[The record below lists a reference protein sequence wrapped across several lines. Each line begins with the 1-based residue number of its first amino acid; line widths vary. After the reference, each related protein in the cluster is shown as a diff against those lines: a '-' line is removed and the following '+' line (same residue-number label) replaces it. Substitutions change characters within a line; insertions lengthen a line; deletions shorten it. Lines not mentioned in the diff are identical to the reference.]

1 MEFEQERARQTE
13 RNFCQNANLPGGA
26 GAAAPPKIL
35 CVSQQCAMI
44 GQAGP
49 GQAVKQ
55 KRTMLWADPF
65 EEQLMFHIFIFLL
78 FALDCSFCSDIFIT
92 YDKFISK

>member
-1 MEFEQERARQTE
+1 MEFEQKPTEQTE

-44 GQAGP
+44 GQAGL

-55 KRTMLWADPF
+55 KRTMLWTDPF
-65 EEQLMFHIFIFLL
+65 DNWRMKIPLSVASVSCRI
-78 FALDCSFCSDIFIT
+78 SFRA
-92 YDKFISK
+92 K